1 MASKKSLPPDSIF
14 KYLSKREKVA
24 CTKLDESA
32 KEAFCARRLPMVWK
46 ERALPV
52 GELDKIFSST
62 WLDGNNVICGTKCN
76 NVSECFELT
85 FPVYGAYL
93 DVKLQTVWPPSP
105 LISLQFS
112 FIGIVFFHPSVGRSY
127 EDLERSSGTTSIVL
141 QYRPFHTLKS
151 QLRSLSKCE
160 EYSRNGHIVIRLLLK
175 DCNFLA
181 KEEFL

>member
-1 MASKKSLPPDSIF
+1 MRNKARLWPGFGSAWPGIFVRARPLILMLALPLLEAMPTKSHLTLQYIIPDPTVSLFPSLHPLIKAFLTQKIKMASKKSLPPDSIF

-76 NVSECFELT
+76 TVSE
-85 FPVYGAYL
+85 
-93 DVKLQTVWPPSP
+93 
-105 LISLQFS
+105 
-112 FIGIVFFHPSVGRSY
+112 
-127 EDLERSSGTTSIVL
+127 
-141 QYRPFHTLKS
+141 
-151 QLRSLSKCE
+151 
-160 EYSRNGHIVIRLLLK
+160 YS
-175 DCNFLA
+175 
-181 KEEFL
+181 